1 MVSRLPGAVISSLL
15 CCTLVCLSAGFS
27 IVHNVPEWQVRGRW
41 IGVSIVSAI
50 VLFVFFVKLIIKPG
64 RVVHL
69 SAQVYSIPMCLV
81 NCAVSVYC
89 ILQVVGVV
97 ANHSTFH
104 AIADFDNP
112 AGVAALLCVTFP
124 FSLKITNNTET
135 RYKNACLLFLLDA
148 CVLYYIQSRTG
159 LLALISSLVVWL
171 WLEKGGN
178 APRLMIRVL
187 VVLCIIVA
195 IVGFCFLFVGK
206 IASTNGRLL
215 ILKTCWQMIKEN
227 PWVGHGMHGFA
238 REYMLYQADYLRSIN
253 NVKLLM
259 LAGNVPH
266 PLSEFVLVV
275 VNYGFIGLTVVLV
288 LLCLSFR
295 YAWKSVDREL
305 LIVLFTGV
313 TVLCFF
319 SYPFRY
325 PMTLLSLLWC
335 LLSVMVNC
343 LNKMSIVAKKKVS
356 GLALIVIAISVICYY
371 PWYKAQ
377 VLWGNMEEIL
387 SKNTDKASE
396 IRSSLLTMT
405 DAELFSNSRYLYS
418 RAVVNYY
425 ARDYE
430 SALLDA
436 QKSSLGVSSYDT
448 ELLLGEIFHK
458 TGYNLESEMHFR
470 MASYMC
476 PSRIRPLYN
485 LFRLYEDLNDTLN
498 MVKVGNE
505 LIEKPIKV
513 QSHDAR
519 AMRLDVRRWL
529 MQAGY

>member
-1 MVSRLPGAVISSLL
+1 MPSLL
-15 CCTLVCLSAGFS
+15 CCTLVCLSTGFS

-50 VLFVFFVKLIIKPG
+50 VLLAFFVKLIIKPG

-69 SAQVYSIPMCLV
+69 AAQAYSIPMCLV

-124 FSLKITNNTET
+124 FSLKATKNTGT
-135 RYKNACLLFLLDA
+135 RYKIVCFLFLLDA
-148 CVLYYIQSRTG
+148 FVLYYIQSRTG
-159 LLALISSLVVWL
+159 LLALITSLVVWL
-171 WLEKGGN
+171 WLEKKEN
-178 APRLMIRVL
+178 ASRLKIRVV
-187 VVLCIIVA
+187 VVLFVIVA
-195 IVGFCFLFVGK
+195 IVESCFLFAGK
-206 IASTNGRLL
+206 VASTDGRLL
-215 ILKTCWQMIKEN
+215 ILKTCWQMIKDN

-238 REYMLYQADYLRSIN
+238 REYMLYQAGYLKTIHDVN
-253 NVKLLM
+253 ILM
-259 LAGNVPH
+259 LADNVPH
-266 PLSEFVLVV
+266 PLSEFVLVA
-275 VNYGFIGLTVVLV
+275 VNFGILGLAVVLV
-288 LLCLSFR
+288 LLYLTFR
-295 YAWKSVDREL
+295 WAWKSDDRAFHFML
-305 LIVLFTGV
+305 LTGV
-313 TVLCFF
+313 TVLSLF
-319 SYPFRY
+319 SYPSRY

-335 LLSVMVNC
+335 PLSYLLNRLNNMSVITG
-343 LNKMSIVAKKKVS
+343 KIVSSA
-356 GLALIVIAISVICYY
+356 ALIVIVIAVICYY

-377 VLWGNMEEIL
+377 VLWGNTEEMI
-387 SKNTDKASE
+387 SKYTETASE
-396 IRSSLLTMT
+396 IKRDLLPIT
-405 DAELFSNSRYLYS
+405 DAELSGSSRYLYS

-430 SALLDA
+430 SALSDA
-436 QKSSLGVSSYDT
+436 KKSSMGMSSYDT
-448 ELLLGEIFHK
+448 ELLLGEIYHK
-458 TGYNLESEMHFR
+458 KGRNCESEMHFR
-470 MASYMC
+470 MASNMC